1 MAVLKKIGV
10 KLSPQLEAEGRG
22 LCDPTEPINKEII
35 TRFNY
40 GPHGYM
46 EVYASGFIRAKIAVG
61 QLIAVKPPAGRRL
74 PKTRGGPGRTRVA
87 RGAADSEKDSS

>member
-1 MAVLKKIGV
+1 MAVHKKIGV

-22 LCDPTEPINKEII
+22 LCDPTEPFNEEII

-61 QLIAVKPPAGRRL
+61 QLIAVRPRAGRKS
-74 PKTRGGPGRTRVA
+74 PKPRGSPGRTR
-87 RGAADSEKDSS
+87 GSSNTGIRDKAKS

>member
-1 MAVLKKIGV
+1 MAVRKKIGV

-22 LCDPTEPINKEII
+22 LCDPTEPSNEEII

-61 QLIAVKPPAGRRL
+61 QLIAVKPPSGGRS
-74 PKTRGGPGRTRVA
+74 PKTRGGPGRSRVV
-87 RGAADSEKDSS
+87 RGAAHSEKDNS